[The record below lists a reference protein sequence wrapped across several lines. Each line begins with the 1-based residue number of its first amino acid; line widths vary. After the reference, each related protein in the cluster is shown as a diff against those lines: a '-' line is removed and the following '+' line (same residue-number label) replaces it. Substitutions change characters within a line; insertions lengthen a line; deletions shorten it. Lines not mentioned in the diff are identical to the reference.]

1 MAEHSLSVSQQHK
14 ARMFACACAF
24 SINIITWAVS
34 VYQSARCTVRDQRA
48 ANSAGINVQLI
59 QNLSVVVD
67 NISCTLHCTASV
79 CAHVAAGRT
88 ACGTHHR
95 MHKCVCVCV
104 SRRECARARERDPL
118 REYLTHARMTSRRL
132 FLVAAA
138 AGSRVSCNNIIIGFH
153 GGTLSPIV
161 VEAARASASP

>member
-1 MAEHSLSVSQQHK
+1 MAEHSLSASQQHK

-67 NISCTLHCTASV
+67 NISCTLHSTASV

-95 MHKCVCVCV
+95 MHKCVFVCV
-104 SRRECARARERDPL
+104 QTGSMRVRDPL

-138 AGSRVSCNNIIIGFH
+138 VGSRVSCNNIIIGFH
-153 GGTLSPIV
+153 GGTL
-161 VEAARASASP
+161 